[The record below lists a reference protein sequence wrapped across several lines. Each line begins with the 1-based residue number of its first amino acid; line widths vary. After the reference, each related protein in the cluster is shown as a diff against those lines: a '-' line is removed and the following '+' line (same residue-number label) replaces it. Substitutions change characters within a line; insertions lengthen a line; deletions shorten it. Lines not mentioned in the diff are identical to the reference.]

1 MVFARV
7 IAIKIAW
14 AAMTLLVMSIITFAA
29 TSSSPVDVARNALGR
44 EVTNEQLERF
54 IADRGLNRPVVVRYA
69 AWLGDFVRGDFGTS
83 TVTGRNV
90 RDDVMP
96 RLGNTLVLA
105 ALTLAIS
112 LPVSLGL
119 AVYMALH
126 VGRWQDLMLLSSTT
140 VLTALPEF
148 VTGMALILVF
158 GVALHWLPIDSTAL
172 SFQSGWSAW
181 ASYVLPVLS
190 MLLVSA
196 PYTIRIARSAI
207 RESLSAP
214 HTRTAVLAG
223 LSRRRVVALYVV
235 LPAAVPIINTLALNL
250 VYLISGVVVIE
261 NVFAFPGIG
270 RRLVEA
276 ITTSDIET
284 VQAIAIVMGAMF
296 IAITQ
301 IADMAAAIVNPRLRS
316 K

>member
-1 MVFARV
+1 M
-7 IAIKIAW
+7 
-14 AAMTLLVMSIITFAA
+14 
-29 TSSSPVDVARNALGR
+29 
-44 EVTNEQLERF
+44 
-54 IADRGLNRPVVVRYA
+54 VVRYA

-223 LSRRRVVALYVV
+223 LSRRRVVALYAV

-261 NVFAFPGIG
+261 NVFSFPGIG

-296 IAITQ
+296 IAITL

>member
-1 MVFARV
+1 M
-7 IAIKIAW
+7 
-14 AAMTLLVMSIITFAA
+14 
-29 TSSSPVDVARNALGR
+29 
-44 EVTNEQLERF
+44 
-54 IADRGLNRPVVVRYA
+54 
-69 AWLGDFVRGDFGTS
+69 
-83 TVTGRNV
+83 
-90 RDDVMP
+90 
-96 RLGNTLVLA
+96 
-105 ALTLAIS
+105 
-112 LPVSLGL
+112 
-119 AVYMALH
+119 
-126 VGRWQDLMLLSSTT
+126 
-140 VLTALPEF
+140 LTALPEF

-172 SFQSGWSAW
+172 NFQSGWSAW

-223 LSRRRVVALYVV
+223 LSRRRVVALYAV

-261 NVFAFPGIG
+261 NVFSFPGIG

-296 IAITQ
+296 IAITL